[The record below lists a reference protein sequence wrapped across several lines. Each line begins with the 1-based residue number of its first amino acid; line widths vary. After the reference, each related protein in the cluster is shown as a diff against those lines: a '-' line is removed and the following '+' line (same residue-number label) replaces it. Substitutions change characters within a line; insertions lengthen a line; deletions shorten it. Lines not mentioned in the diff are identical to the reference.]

1 MLLSKLWMLSYLL
14 LNIWISTDTAFK
26 TFDCKLTLQFK
37 HGKISNIR
45 IDFSKRWTKKKLF
58 LGPRSKCSV
67 RSKIW
72 LAKNLILKSLPIKWL
87 VPICSMYITRWIN
100 KCESVY
106 LLLKQRGLRSC
117 LLLNIGSWC
126 QRIPQK
132 LSLTFDTNFTLSS
145 KISKKQGPF

>member
-1 MLLSKLWMLSYLL
+1 MLFSVTLKTLNVIIFATKYLNKYWYWLKLLTANYLYSSSMAKFP
-14 LNIWISTDTAFK
+14 IY
-26 TFDCKLTLQFK
+26 
-37 HGKISNIR
+37 
-45 IDFSKRWTKKKLF
+45 FSKWWTKKKLF
-58 LGPRSKCSV
+58 LGPRSKDSV
-67 RSKIW
+67 RSKIR

-117 LLLNIGSWC
+117 LLLNIGFWC

-132 LSLTFDTNFTLSS
+132 SYWRLTPVLISLFSDALF
-145 KISKKQGPF
+145 F

>member
-1 MLLSKLWMLSYLL
+1 M
-14 LNIWISTDTAFK
+14 
-26 TFDCKLTLQFK
+26 
-37 HGKISNIR
+37 
-45 IDFSKRWTKKKLF
+45 
-58 LGPRSKCSV
+58 

-117 LLLNIGSWC
+117 LLLNIGFWC

-132 LSLTFDTNFTLSS
+132 LLLTFDTSFDIVIFWCPLFS
-145 KISKKQGPF
+145 KIVPIFCRLVIMFIHKIRIFVQETVKGLKILKKYFPYIRVVQDWGRVGNQ